1 MGAGLVDSYFLS
13 LAWTVVVLR
22 VTATH
27 GLGAAAV
34 CGTAML
40 VGVAMSAPVAGWL
53 STRLDGR
60 RLLRSAAAV
69 EGTLRLAVFGLLAVD
84 ASIWLLS
91 ACVVAMNVMA
101 WTGYAAMRAEVAA
114 ASRGA
119 TGLTWYGTVVASVE
133 AVGVASAALLPR
145 GGDWLLAGVAACY
158 VLALLPTVVVA
169 GRSPVPRRP
178 APARRGPRPRAV
190 RVSSTTVTGFA
201 LMTVSSGPTLLAV
214 ALAAEM
220 HGRRSVG
227 FAAAAFTVGSLAA
240 PLLVSRL
247 QARSWHQPTVWL
259 WCAVGMVAGWVLAP
273 LAVGFLCLA
282 QLASGLCMTALEG
295 LLDGHAAARR
305 PDQVTAALAETTAGR
320 ALGSALGTA
329 VLPLVVAGAGLG
341 VGAAVTTGCLA
352 AVASGLTVRRRHAA
366 ASPATSPVGALAA
379 VVAEPEAA

>member
-22 VTATH
+22 VTAAH

-69 EGTLRLAVFGLLAVD
+69 EGALRLAVFALLAVD
-84 ASIWLLS
+84 ASVWLLS
-91 ACVVAMNVMA
+91 VCVLVMNVMA

-145 GGDWLLAGVAACY
+145 GGDWLLLGVAACY

-178 APARRGPRPRAV
+178 AGVRRGPARRAV
-190 RVSSTTVTGFA
+190 RVSSTTVSGFL
-201 LMTVSSGPTLLAV
+201 LMTFSSGPTLLAV

-220 HGRRSVG
+220 HGRASVG

-240 PLLVSRL
+240 PMLVSRL
-247 QARSWHQPTVWL
+247 QARRWHQPTVWV
-259 WCAVGMVAGWVLAP
+259 WCAVGMLAGWVLAP
-273 LAVGFLCLA
+273 LSVALLCLA

-295 LLDGHAAARR
+295 LLDGHAAARN
-305 PDQVTAALAETTAGR
+305 PGHVTAALAEATAGR

-329 VLPLVVAGAGLG
+329 ALPFVVAGAGLG
-341 VGAAVTTGCLA
+341 VGATVTTACLA
-352 AVASGLTVRRRHAA
+352 AVASGLTLRRRHASA
-366 ASPATSPVGALAA
+366 RSAPAPFPVLP
-379 VVAEPEAA
+379 AEAEAA

>member
-22 VTATH
+22 VTAAH

-40 VGVAMSAPVAGWL
+40 VGVALSAPVAGWL

-69 EGTLRLAVFGLLAVD
+69 EGALRLSVFVLLAVD
-84 ASIWLLS
+84 ASVWLLS
-91 ACVVAMNVMA
+91 VCVLAMNVMA

-145 GGDWLLAGVAACY
+145 GGDWLLLGVAACY

-169 GRSPVPRRP
+169 GTSPVPRRP
-178 APARRGPRPRAV
+178 AAVRRGPVRRAL
-190 RVSSTTVTGFA
+190 RVSPTTVSGFL
-201 LMTVSSGPTLLAV
+201 LMTFSSGPTLLAV

-240 PLLVSRL
+240 PFLVARL
-247 QARSWHQPTVWL
+247 QARPWHQPTIWV
-259 WCAVGMVAGWVLAP
+259 WCAVGMVGGWVLAP
-273 LAVGFLCLA
+273 LSVGFLCLA

-295 LLDGHAAARR
+295 LLDGHAAARS
-305 PDQVTAALAETTAGR
+305 PDHVTAALAEATAGR

-329 VLPLVVAGAGLG
+329 VLPFVVAGAGLG
-341 VGAAVTTGCLA
+341 LGATVTTACLA
-352 AVASGLTVRRRHAA
+352 AVASGLTLRRRRTGAPST
-366 ASPATSPVGALAA
+366 ASADVLPVLT
-379 VVAEPEAA
+379 PEAEAA